1 MWIVDPYI
9 EDGYL
14 DRYGEVERDVYRAL
28 DGADAL
34 VLMTAHR
41 EFREIDLQR
50 VKEGMRTAVMI
61 DGRRVF
67 DRDEVRRLGFMYRGV
82 GAE

>member
-1 MWIVDPYI
+1 MGKLGRMFIGPI
-9 EDGYL
+9 E
-14 DRYGEVERDVYRAL
+14 
-28 DGADAL
+28 GADAI

-41 EFREIDLQR
+41 EFREIDLRR
-50 VKEGMRTAVMI
+50 VREGMRTAVMI

-67 DRDEVRRLGFMYRGV
+67 DRDGVRRLGFEYRGV

>member
-1 MWIVDPYI
+1 MISVCVP
-9 EDGYL
+9 L
-14 DRYGEVERDVYRAL
+14 L

-41 EFREIDLQR
+41 EFREIDLR
-50 VKEGMRTAVMI
+50 GAKKRMRTPIWI

-67 DRDEVRRLGFMYRGV
+67 EKEKAIELGFTYRGV
-82 GAE
+82 GTGNKNGAKL